1 MRVCLGEKKI
11 YVKNTESLVYE
22 VKYYE
27 GYDGY
32 DSLHFQLDLVC
43 GCFFLGDGL
52 VGAFIFSSLVV

>member
-27 GYDGY
+27 GYD
-32 DSLHFQLDLVC
+32 
-43 GCFFLGDGL
+43 
-52 VGAFIFSSLVV
+52 